1 MVKTNQHII
10 GEQLLKND
18 NGVLTVRDED
28 KNITGK
34 NYHEKLLDRVGM
46 G

>member
-1 MVKTNQHII
+1 MLKTSQYII

-28 KNITGK
+28 
-34 NYHEKLLDRVGM
+34 EKKFLDRVGM